1 MMIYKIFLFFISFFI
16 SYQLQAQV
24 VSTKNHKIIFQ
35 LTTAD
40 SLTHRKF
47 IRQLENILK
56 AAPNAQIEVITHGM
70 GVDLL
75 KENSNPFFS
84 ELLALQ
90 DDGIRFTVCENTLK
104 QRKLKK
110 EAFYEWSG
118 FVQSGI
124 LELVIKQEQGWIYIK
139 AGE

>member
-47 IRQLENILK
+47 IRQLENILE

>member
-1 MMIYKIFLFFISFFI
+1 MRNILILFFLAMLSF
-16 SYQLQAQV
+16 QLEAQV
-24 VSTKNHKIIFQ
+24 VSTAKHQIVFQ
-35 LTTAD
+35 LTAGD
-40 SLTHRKF
+40 SITHMKF
-47 IRQLENILK
+47 IRQLENILE

-75 KENSNPFFS
+75 KTDSNPFGSKLF
-84 ELLALQ
+84 ALS
-90 DDGIRFTVCENTLK
+90 GEGVKFIVCENTLK

-110 EAFYEWSG
+110 QAFFDWAG

-124 LELVIKQEQGWIYIK
+124 IELVIKQEQGWIYIK